1 VARALQ
7 FQVGFMKL
15 IIGSPKFHICLAW
28 NRHRF
33 TAPGTPVQDTC
44 LKSYS
49 DSAGQTLVDNALA
62 RIHLAYP
69 GLAKGARRIADY
81 IVAQPGRIVQ
91 MSVTELSEATDT
103 SEGSVIN
110 FCRRLGLS
118 GFQQLKLSLAQETVR
133 PVQFIH
139 EDLDRDDDVDT
150 VCRKIF
156 HAGVQAL
163 HDTLSVLD
171 PHALSQAVAIFR
183 AAKRIEIYGIGS
195 AAPIAEDA
203 HYRMLRIGLDAK
215 VVIDSHVQAI
225 SASRTDPDVA
235 VLTVSHSGATHETV
249 TSTRLAKA
257 AGAKTVV
264 ITNFARSPIQS
275 YADVVLFTMARE
287 TLFRTEAM
295 TSRIAQL
302 CVVDALIAALALAD
316 YERST
321 TTLKQTF
328 ETLSIK
334 RF

>member
-1 VARALQ
+1 MDKKI
-7 FQVGFMKL
+7 MKNEK
-15 IIGSPKFHICLAW
+15 PT
-28 NRHRF
+28 R
-33 TAPGTPVQDTC
+33 PGPTHHTPVE
-44 LKSYS
+44 
-49 DSAGQTLVDNALA
+49 NALA
-62 RIHLAYP
+62 RLAIAYP
-69 GLAKGARRIADY
+69 TLAKGAQRIADY
-81 IVAQPGRIVQ
+81 VIGQPERIVS
-91 MSVTELSEATDT
+91 MSVTELSEATGA

-110 FCRRLGLS
+110 FCRKLGLS
-118 GFQQLKLSLAQETVR
+118 GFQQLKLSLAQETVQ

-139 EDLDRDDDVDT
+139 EDLERGDDPDT

-156 HAGVQAL
+156 HSGIQAL
-163 HDTLSVLD
+163 RDSLSVLD
-171 PHALSQAVAIFR
+171 PKSLAKAVEIFR
-183 AAKRIEIYGIGS
+183 QARRIEIYGVGS
-195 AAPIAEDA
+195 SAPIAEDA

-215 VVIDSHVQAI
+215 VVTDSHIQAI
-225 SASRTDPDVA
+225 SASQANPDVA

-249 TSTRLAKA
+249 TSTKLAKK

-275 YADVVLFTMARE
+275 HADVVLFTMARE

-316 YERST
+316 YDRST
-321 TTLKQTF
+321 TSLKQTF